1 MPTAPSGAVFLCL
14 LVAPV
19 QTLNSFR
26 VQSGNITKAWST
38 SVFPMKLLI
47 RLLALILF
55 VVFFDFALKNTD
67 EVVLHFFWGSQTRSP
82 LIILL
87 LTFFIVGVVMGVLA
101 MITTVLRYR
110 RELARYKKEINDQK
124 KEASSAA
131 QVRDQP
137 PPPEHIIEQ
146 VGL

>member
-1 MPTAPSGAVFLCL
+1 
-14 LVAPV
+14 
-19 QTLNSFR
+19 
-26 VQSGNITKAWST
+26 
-38 SVFPMKLLI
+38 MKLLL

-87 LTFFIVGVVMGVLA
+87 LTFFIVGVAMGVLA

-110 RELARYKKEINDQK
+110 RELARYKKESEEQK
-124 KEASSAA
+124 KEAASAA

>member
-1 MPTAPSGAVFLCL
+1 
-14 LVAPV
+14 
-19 QTLNSFR
+19 
-26 VQSGNITKAWST
+26 
-38 SVFPMKLLI
+38 MKLLL

-87 LTFFIVGVVMGVLA
+87 LTFFIVGVTMGVLA

-110 RELARYKKEINDQK
+110 RELARYKKESEEQK
-124 KEASSAA
+124 KEAVSAA

>member
-1 MPTAPSGAVFLCL
+1 M
-14 LVAPV
+14 

-47 RLLALILF
+47 RLLALVLF

-67 EVVLHFFWGSQTRSP
+67 EVVLYFFWGSQTRFP

-87 LTFFIVGVVMGVLA
+87 LTFFITGVVMGVLA

-110 RELARYKKEINDQK
+110 RELARYKKEIHDQN
-124 KEASSAA
+124 KEAASAA

-137 PPPEHIIEQ
+137 PPPDHIIEQ

>member
-1 MPTAPSGAVFLCL
+1 
-14 LVAPV
+14 
-19 QTLNSFR
+19 
-26 VQSGNITKAWST
+26 
-38 SVFPMKLLI
+38 MKLLI